1 MCECEHTNAMDHMG
15 KSEDILVLFFHSEF
29 QALNLYGKHFSLLS
43 HLAGPFFT
51 FYFETES
58 QGLALH
64 ARLALNLWSFC
75 LSLPSSWDDRSVP
88 PYLTNLFF
96 FCGFIFFIFYCI
108 SAICFLFSLSGFK
121 VFDDTIK
128 KILEKFLCSMHERR
142 SI

>member
-1 MCECEHTNAMDHMG
+1 MCIRDERQTLMYECEHTNAMDHMG
-15 KSEDILVLFFHSEF
+15 KSEDILVLFFHNEF

-75 LSLPSSWDDRSVP
+75 LSLQSRWKYRNVALSSPES
-88 PYLTNLFF
+88 
-96 FCGFIFFIFYCI
+96 IFKRK
-108 SAICFLFSLSGFK
+108 S
-121 VFDDTIK
+121 
-128 KILEKFLCSMHERR
+128 
-142 SI
+142 